1 MQRKSYSP
9 EFKSKMVQLVLS
21 GEMTTAEIAKK
32 YQVHPLMLTKWKKH
46 ALGLMP
52 TLFSRKITDEKEQWK
67 QREAQL
73 FQQIG
78 QLQFELEWLKK
89 KTDLSID
96 EKRSLIDPLDEKLS
110 ISAQCRLLGLARSTH
125 YHQCQ
130 GESEKNV
137 VIMHSIDRNYTRYP
151 FYGSRR
157 MTVVLNQQGF
167 KVNRKRV
174 QRLMGLMGIEA
185 IYPKPSLS
193 ARDKQHS
200 IYPYLLRDMT
210 IERVNQ
216 VWGVD
221 ITYLRLAGGF
231 AYLTAFIDWFSRF
244 VLSFEISTTLDHQ
257 FCVSAFNQALE
268 KGTPEI
274 NNSDQGAQFTAQ
286 PFIDCV
292 LKSGAKVSMDG
303 RGRALDN
310 VFTERLWR
318 TVKYE
323 DVYPKD
329 YQSPREAMV
338 GLREYFNFYNN
349 ERPHQS
355 LKYRTPAE
363 VYFASTR

>member
-1 MQRKSYSP
+1 
-9 EFKSKMVQLVLS
+9 
-21 GEMTTAEIAKK
+21 
-32 YQVHPLMLTKWKKH
+32 
-46 ALGLMP
+46 
-52 TLFSRKITDEKEQWK
+52 
-67 QREAQL
+67 
-73 FQQIG
+73 
-78 QLQFELEWLKK
+78 
-89 KTDLSID
+89 
-96 EKRSLIDPLDEKLS
+96 LDEKLS
-110 ISAQCRLLGLARSTH
+110 ISAQCGLLGLARSTN

-130 GESEKNV
+130 GEGEENIG
-137 VIMHSIDRNYTRYP
+137 IMHSIDRIYTRYP

-157 MTVVLNQQGF
+157 MAVVLNQQGF
-167 KVNRKRV
+167 PVNRKRV

-185 IYPKPSLS
+185 IYPKPALS
-193 ARDKQHS
+193 ARNKQHL
-200 IYPYLLRDMT
+200 IYPYLLRDLT

-231 AYLTAFIDWFSRF
+231 AYLAAFIDWFSRY

-268 KGTPEI
+268 KGVPEI

-286 PFIDCV
+286 PFIECV

-318 TVKYE
+318 SVKYE

-338 GLREYFNFYNN
+338 GLREYFNFYNK

-363 VYFASTR
+363 VYYASTQ